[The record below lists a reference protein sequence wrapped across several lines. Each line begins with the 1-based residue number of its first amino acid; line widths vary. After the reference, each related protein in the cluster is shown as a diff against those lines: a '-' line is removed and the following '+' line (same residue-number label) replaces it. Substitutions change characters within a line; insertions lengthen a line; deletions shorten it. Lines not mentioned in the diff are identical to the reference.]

1 MPIDPNG
8 SMVSQIL
15 QADIGQLLSCAL
27 SLGTEWL
34 EGFSQLETCR
44 VWSVC
49 HHCPSPGKVQPLGQ
63 SHCNPCLPTASSK
76 GPREEFL
83 SLSWTSSTPQQPGLW
98 LHSLAV
104 GPLDAA
110 GASSP
115 AQPHCRAHRHSGGA
129 GMRAHGHCPLQAPA
143 PLLGRAVLPSTH
155 IIHQGFRQT
164 NSLHVTLG

>member
-15 QADIGQLLSCAL
+15 QADIGQILSCAL

-44 VWSVC
+44 VWGIH

-63 SHCNPCLPTASSK
+63 SRRNPCLQQRPQGGIS
-76 GPREEFL
+76 L

-115 AQPHCRAHRHSGGA
+115 AQPHCRAHRHSWGA
-129 GMRAHGHCPLQAPA
+129 GMGAHGHCPLQAPA

-155 IIHQGFRQT
+155 IIHQGFGQT
-164 NSLHVTLG
+164 NSLHVTLGC